1 MTESSVDVL
10 GLGEADLP
18 GIARQWGTPLY
29 VVSAD
34 QLAANVGSVSAA
46 LQGIHLLYSLK
57 TNYLPA
63 VARRMEALG
72 VGVDVVSGFE
82 MQAAFDAGFP
92 GDRIVFNGPV
102 KRPDEL
108 ARAVDNDIFI
118 NIDGPQE
125 IDTLAEV
132 AGLRDKLSQPIS
144 VGLRVYPPGDVYA
157 DYPGA
162 QRPMPPKFGWPIAG
176 GAADEVA
183 DRIIKTP
190 QLRLSGIQVH
200 LGSQITNEDS
210 LLQILRPMLGWI
222 VKLRERAQLTRINI
236 GGGFGVPGIHR
247 ARSAPG
253 GPSRVEATGPDAP
266 PRCFDL
272 AKFGLALHSAL
283 SEYQLQDLS
292 IYAEPGR
299 ALVSSAAVLMT
310 QVISVKR
317 LPDHAWVILDGGVN
331 LLPTA
336 GIAER
341 HAIAALR
348 RGKRAATYMVG
359 GPLCFEADVL
369 GVNVELPDD
378 LRPGDLVLIH
388 DAGAY
393 GFSLANSFNQ
403 LRGATVVV
411 SSGKAELAWRQETYP
426 DLMRL
431 AAAG

>member
-1 MTESSVDVL
+1 MTESSVDIL

-34 QLAANVGSVSAA
+34 QLAANVSSVSAA

-82 MQAAFDAGFP
+82 MQAALDAGFP

-102 KRPDEL
+102 KRLDEL
-108 ARAVDNDIFI
+108 ARAVDNDIFT

-125 IDTLAEV
+125 IDTLAEL
-132 AGLRDKLSQPIS
+132 AGLRDRLSQPIS

-157 DYPGA
+157 DDPGA

-176 GAADEVA
+176 GAADKVA

-190 QLRLSGIQVH
+190 QLWLSGIQVH

-210 LLQILRPMLGWI
+210 LLQILRPMLAWI
-222 VKLRERAQLTRINI
+222 VKLRERTQLTRINI

-247 ARSAPG
+247 ARNAPG
-253 GPSRVEATGPDAP
+253 GDAP
-266 PRCFDL
+266 PRSFNL

-317 LPDHAWVILDGGVN
+317 LHDHAWVILDGGVN

-341 HAIAALR
+341 HAIVALR

-359 GPLCFEADVL
+359 GPLCSEADVL

>member
-1 MTESSVDVL
+1 MDIL

-34 QLAANVGSVSAA
+34 QLAANVSSVSAA

-102 KRPDEL
+102 KRLDEL
-108 ARAVDNDIFI
+108 ARAVDNDIFT
-118 NIDGPQE
+118 NIDGLQE
-125 IDTLAEV
+125 IDALAEV
-132 AGLRDKLSQPIS
+132 AALRDGQSQPIS

-157 DYPGA
+157 DDPGA
-162 QRPMPPKFGWPIAG
+162 QRPVPPKFGWPIAG
-176 GAADEVA
+176 GAADKVA

-200 LGSQITNEDS
+200 LGSQITNEDT
-210 LLQILRPMLGWI
+210 LLQILRPVLAWI
-222 VKLRERAQLTRINI
+222 AKLRERAQLTRINI

-247 ARSAPG
+247 ARNAPG
-253 GPSRVEATGPDAP
+253 GDAP
-266 PRCFDL
+266 PRSFNL
-272 AKFGLALHSAL
+272 ANFGLALHSAL

-336 GIAER
+336 GVAER
-341 HAIAALR
+341 HAIVALR

-359 GPLCFEADVL
+359 GPLCSEADVL

-431 AAAG
+431 AAAS

>member
-1 MTESSVDVL
+1 MTESSVDIL

-34 QLAANVGSVSAA
+34 QLAANVSSVSAA

-82 MQAAFDAGFP
+82 MQAALDAGFP

-102 KRPDEL
+102 KRLDEL
-108 ARAVDNDIFI
+108 ARAVDNDIFT

-125 IDTLAEV
+125 IDTLAEL
-132 AGLRDKLSQPIS
+132 AGLRDRLSQPIS

-157 DYPGA
+157 DDPGA

-176 GAADEVA
+176 GAADKVA

-210 LLQILRPMLGWI
+210 LLQILRPMLAWI
-222 VKLRERAQLTRINI
+222 VKLRERTQLTRINI

-247 ARSAPG
+247 ARNAPDG
-253 GPSRVEATGPDAP
+253 DAP
-266 PRCFDL
+266 PRSFNL

-317 LPDHAWVILDGGVN
+317 LHDHAWVILDGGVN

-341 HAIAALR
+341 HAIVALR

-359 GPLCFEADVL
+359 GPLCSEADVL